1 MIRSQLRIG
10 IVAAAALVLG
20 MALTVFD
27 RKPAVCADVPK
38 AAGELNA
45 LRAEVAALKDLLPDQ
60 SHAMSDVGY
69 HFTNLWF
76 AVQGQNWP
84 LADFYYKETK
94 SHLQWAV
101 RIKPIR
107 KDNAN
112 RDVDLPA
119 ILRAMENGPLKQ
131 LGDAIAAKSP
141 EKTVAAY
148 RFTLENCY
156 ACHKASEKPYLRPQ
170 IPRLPQASIINVDPK
185 ADWPR

>member
-1 MIRSQLRIG
+1 MPNATGTVQ
-10 IVAAAALVLG
+10 ALKSE
-20 MALTVFD
+20 LT
-27 RKPAVCADVPK
+27 
-38 AAGELNA
+38 A
-45 LRAEVAALKDLLPDQ
+45 LRELLPDQ

-76 AVQGQNWP
+76 AAEGRNWP

-94 SHLQWAV
+94 SHLHWAV

-107 KDNAN
+107 KDNSN
-112 RDVDLPA
+112 RDVNLPA
-119 ILRAMENGPLKQ
+119 VLQAMENGPLKQ
-131 LGDAIAAKSP
+131 LGDAIATKSP
-141 EKTVAAY
+141 QKFLEAY

-170 IPRLPQASIINVDPK
+170 IPRSPQATIINFDAK

>member
-1 MIRSQLRIG
+1 VQS
-10 IVAAAALVLG
+10 
-20 MALTVFD
+20 
-27 RKPAVCADVPK
+27 ADVPK
-38 AAGELNA
+38 ATSELAA
-45 LRAEVAALKDLLPDQ
+45 LRAEIASLKDLVPDQ

-76 AVQGQNWP
+76 AAEAQNWP
-84 LADFYYKETK
+84 LADFYYKETR

-112 RDVDLPA
+112 REVNLPA
-119 ILRAMENGPLKQ
+119 ILQAMENGPLKQ
-131 LGDAIAAKSP
+131 LGDAVAAKSP
-141 EKTVAAY
+141 EKFVAAY

-170 IPRLPQASIINVDPK
+170 IPRLPQPSIINVDPR
-185 ADWPR
+185 ATWPQ